1 MPLFSLSR
9 TRSVGP
15 PIEVIGLG
23 TQSIKFKY
31 FICCCWGKPTERI
44 FCLNPFNP
52 FEILLRLPGQQARN
66 GVCYFFSGAGTTVLI
81 FHESSHS
88 SSTGTTGRNQSSIRY
103 TPHHRIT
110 TPHEQFSRCVQL
122 FFFLSKFNLSLSY
135 GLKESFR
142 QGLLKCFFRDHPEIL
157 IFNCKRESK
166 KAIVQPHSRIHIN

>member
-1 MPLFSLSR
+1 MFALNPNPPKKWKLDQITAFHLCSCLARPTAMPLFSLSR
-9 TRSVGP
+9 TRKAGP

-31 FICCCWGKPTERI
+31 FICCCWSKPAERI

-66 GVCYFFSGAGTTVLI
+66 GFCYFFSGAGTTVLI

-103 TPHHRIT
+103 TPHPQNHNPTRA
-110 TPHEQFSRCVQL
+110 VL
-122 FFFLSKFNLSLSY
+122 
-135 GLKESFR
+135 
-142 QGLLKCFFRDHPEIL
+142 
-157 IFNCKRESK
+157 
-166 KAIVQPHSRIHIN
+166 